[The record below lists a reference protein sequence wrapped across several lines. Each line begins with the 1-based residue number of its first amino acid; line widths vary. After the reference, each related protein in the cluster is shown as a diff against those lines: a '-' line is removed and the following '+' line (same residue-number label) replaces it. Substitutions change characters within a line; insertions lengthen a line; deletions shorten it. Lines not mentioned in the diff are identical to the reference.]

1 MSLSKKQNT
10 AQGQEAYRF
19 EEVIYQCAGTLFWGM
34 VVFLIMFSLIFRHVT
49 VDGGSMNDTL
59 RDGDRLIVSA
69 VGYTPKCGDIVVI
82 THGEDLNEHLV
93 KRVIAVEGQSVSI
106 DSETGEVAVDGVL
119 LKEYYIKGK
128 TIAGNNMEFPRV
140 IEDGYVFVM
149 GDNREHSLD
158 SRSSEIGLIPVK
170 NIVGKVIMRIYPFDE
185 FGVL

>member
-10 AQGQEAYRF
+10 DQGQEVYRF
-19 EEVIYQCAGTLFWGM
+19 EEVIYQCAGTIFWGM
-34 VVFLIMFSLIFRHVT
+34 IVFLMIFSLVFRRVT
-49 VDGGSMNDTL
+49 VDGESMNDTL
-59 RDGDRLIVSA
+59 CDGDKLIVSA

-82 THGEDLNEHLV
+82 THGNDLDEHIV
-93 KRVIAVEGQSVSI
+93 KRVIAVGGQSISI

-128 TIAGNNMEFPRV
+128 TIAGNNMEFPKV
-140 IEDGYVFVM
+140 IDDGYVFVM

-158 SRSSEIGLIPVK
+158 SRSTEVGLVPVE